1 MGNNNIKKRVLFVS
15 AFFPNK
21 NEPNIATYNRQ
32 QLVSL
37 TKYYDIDAIVPIP
50 WYKRLLTNKFDYSD
64 ALGSI
69 KIFYP
74 TYYYTPL
81 VLRSVYGQF
90 YYMSILSSCK
100 RLLHEHKYDYIYSSW
115 LYPDAWAAAKIAQK
129 LDIPLYVSV
138 LGSDVN
144 RLASGSPIARKSL
157 EVGAYATRII
167 CVSKALKEKLISLN
181 FKSSVLKYLQ
191 NGIDTGIF
199 KPLKKSL
206 NRNDYGFS
214 ENDKIILFVGNL
226 KKEKGLVELSRS
238 FADIVNAQIYQ
249 NIKLLIVG
257 KGNYLAETKKLLKEL
272 NVIDKVEFMGQRS
285 LEEISIYMNLCD
297 VFCLPSYS
305 EGQPNV
311 VIEALS
317 CHAKVV
323 STTVG
328 GIPELDT
335 GLGNMK
341 LVPPGDPAQLT
352 AALIEML
359 DTSVPDSAW
368 PSFASWDANAAN
380 VKDLFENSPET
391 VN

>member
-1 MGNNNIKKRVLFVS
+1 MENNKIKKKILFVS

-21 NEPNIATYNRQ
+21 TEPNIATYNRQ
-32 QLVSL
+32 QLISL

-50 WYKRLLTNKFDYSD
+50 WYKRVLSNRFDYTDS
-64 ALGSI
+64 LESI
-69 KIFYP
+69 EILYP

-81 VLRSVYGQF
+81 VLRSMYGYF
-90 YYMSILSSCK
+90 YYMSILKSVK
-100 RLLHEHKYDYIYSSW
+100 KLLNNHTYDYIYSSW
-115 LYPDAWAAAKIAQK
+115 LYPDAWAAAKIAK
-129 LDIPLYVSV
+129 ALDIPLFVSV

-144 RLASGSPIARKSL
+144 RLTSSSPITRKSL
-157 EVGAYATRII
+157 EVGAYATKII

-181 FKSSVLKYLQ
+181 FNPSVLKYLQ
-191 NGIDTGIF
+191 NGINTRIF
-199 KPLKKSL
+199 NPQKKSL

-226 KKEKGLVELSRS
+226 KKEKGLVELSTS
-238 FADIVNAQIYQ
+238 FSNIVNAHIYE
-249 NIKLLIVG
+249 NIKLLIIG
-257 KGNYLAETKKLLKEL
+257 EGNYRAETKKLLKEL
-272 NVIDKVEFMGQRS
+272 NVIDRVDFMGQRS

-317 CHAKVV
+317 CQAKVV

-335 GLGNMK
+335 GLGNIK
-341 LVPPGDPAQLT
+341 LVPPRNPAQLT
-352 AALIEML
+352 DALIEML
-359 DTSVPDSAW
+359 DKSVPDSAW
-368 PSFASWDANAAN
+368 PTFASWDVNAAKL
-380 VKDLFENSPET
+380 KDLFENSPET